1 MKRVKQAE
9 SREAGMPNALASAK
23 SQSRSKSSRTLPHN
37 PPAGGANRLEQQ
49 RSERLLTGAGS
60 RVSPS
65 GRERSDS
72 ESSPSSSGS
81 AIGGGATR
89 VSPREGSGGGGVGIL
104 PPAADYGEQR
114 SAQQLA
120 WWRGTAPPR
129 ERSASAAPKPKRS
142 GGAEPPPRRG

>member
-37 PPAGGANRLEQQ
+37 PAAAGGANRLEQQ
-49 RSERLLTGAGS
+49 RRERLLTGAGS
-60 RVSPS
+60 RISPS

-72 ESSPSSSGS
+72 ESSPSSGS
-81 AIGGGATR
+81 AIGGATR
-89 VSPREGSGGGGVGIL
+89 ASPREGSGGGSVGML

-120 WWRGTAPPR
+120 WWRGTAPR

-142 GGAEPPPRRG
+142 GGAGPPPRRG